1 MNQQT
6 SESRALATTALGLF
20 GIAALMGSP
29 TGSAADAPSPIT
41 AYVGASVV
49 DPSGDRFDSNVTI
62 VVRGAKIS
70 AVGPADSISVP
81 QGARTVH
88 LAGHYIIPGLVN
100 SHVHL
105 ATVAVPRDAR
115 AYLRRELYSG
125 VTMVRDMAGDG
136 RLLAELK
143 REAAQDE
150 IVAPDIYYAALMAGE
165 SFFAD
170 PRAHDSSRGL
180 DPGTAPWM
188 RAITA
193 ATDVR
198 QAVAEAKGTGATA
211 IKLYADLPASVIA
224 AITTEAHRQRMLVWS
239 HAAVFPARPS
249 DVVDAG
255 VDVMS
260 HADSLAFESIT
271 PFPGTFQAATLTDL
285 RGWQMTPTEDAVLT
299 KMKERGTI
307 LDATIDVGYR
317 SPVPRWPS
325 SLAPLLAREAY
336 RRGIKISAGSDDDA
350 DWNDPNSALL
360 AEIERLVREVGMSTA
375 DALRSA
381 TIIGTHTIG
390 EQDSAGILAEG
401 RVANFVV
408 LGANPLSDVH
418 NLRSVVLVVKH
429 GIPHARSAY
438 RPVSVRDMA
447 SKTH

>member
-1 MNQQT
+1 MNRKMI
-6 SESRALATTALGLF
+6 ESGALTTTVLGLF

-29 TGSAADAPSPIT
+29 TGSATDAPSPIT
-41 AYVGASVV
+41 AYVGASVL

-70 AVGPADSISVP
+70 AVGPAGSIAVP
-81 QGARTVH
+81 QGARTVR

-125 VTMVRDMAGDG
+125 VTMVRDMAGDV
-136 RLLAELK
+136 RLLTELK

-150 IVAPDIYYAALMAGE
+150 IIAPDIYYAALMAGE

-170 PRAHDSSRGL
+170 PRTHDSSRGL

-193 ATDVR
+193 ATDVP

-211 IKLYADLPASVIA
+211 IKLYADLPASLVA
-224 AITTEAHRQRMLVWS
+224 AITTEAHRQRMLVWA
-239 HAAVFPARPS
+239 HAAIFPARPG

-260 HADSLAFESIT
+260 HADFLAFESIT
-271 PFPGTFQAATLTDL
+271 RFPGNFQAAKLTDL
-285 RGWQMTPTEDAVLT
+285 RGWQMTPTVDAVLT
-299 KMKERGTI
+299 KMKDRGTI

-317 SPVPRWPS
+317 SPQPRWPS

-336 RRGIKISAGSDDDA
+336 RRGIKISAGTDDDA
-350 DWNDPNSALL
+350 DWNDPNSAML
-360 AEIERLVREVGMSTA
+360 AEIERLVHEVGMSTA

-381 TIIGTHTIG
+381 TIIGAHTIG
-390 EQDSAGILAEG
+390 QQDSAGILAEG

-408 LGANPLSDVH
+408 LGANPLGDIH
-418 NLRSVVLVVKH
+418 NLRSVVLIVKH
-429 GIPHARSAY
+429 GISHARSAY
-438 RPVSVRDMA
+438 RPVTVRDMA
-447 SKTH
+447 SKAH